1 MTPSDR
7 TATLAPG
14 GGRGTRVSAWALGWG
29 EALIKNDRLLIFE
42 QFKIDRHLPKFNK
55 ARTKANALHK
65 SVSGAVSMNDAMD
78 EDEDEAT
85 SREGWEA
92 GRIRF
97 TAGGMLVREG
107 SQFNIGSTSTGG
119 ILDRATA
126 AEPWY
131 RRLFPWFRSSPPP
144 EVGALSP
151 APEPTPSLTI
161 EQFFGAVKNS
171 ADELRLVHE
180 RLRGYQQ
187 ALEEARATGQRA
199 LCERLALDIEAVRA
213 ETQLHAIGLP
223 KYLDE
228 APVVKFYKESPRGL
242 RLDWIANFLRVVPPE
257 IRAWKVR
264 CDELGIFD
272 NYAVLHYD
280 PAVSSYAKTQEEIL
294 DEIRAKQDPIL
305 FGLIEGRR
313 RLYYVGDWIDETC
326 DLTLE
331 QIADRL
337 GAAAVGQIPP
347 EWQP

>member
-1 MTPSDR
+1 MITKD
-7 TATLAPG
+7 G
-14 GGRGTRVSAWALGWG
+14 
-29 EALIKNDRLLIFE
+29 RLLIFE

-55 ARTKANALHK
+55 TRPKANALSK
-65 SVSGAVSMNDAMD
+65 SVSGALSMDDAMD
-78 EDEDEAT
+78 EDEAEAL
-85 SREGWEA
+85 SKEEWEA

-97 TAGGMLVREG
+97 TAGGMLVREDA
-107 SQFNIGSTSTGG
+107 QFNIVSTAADISAP
-119 ILDRATA
+119 AT

-131 RRLFPWFRSSPPP
+131 RRMFPWLRSAPSPKA
-144 EVGALSP
+144 GALSP
-151 APEPTPSLTI
+151 APEPAPSMTI
-161 EQFFGAVKNS
+161 EEFFGEVKNS
-171 ADELRLVHE
+171 ADELRLVNE

-187 ALEEARATGQRA
+187 ALTDAHATGQRA

-213 ETQLHAIGLP
+213 ETQLHAIGLS

-228 APVVKFYKESPRGL
+228 EPIVRFYKESPRGL
-242 RLDWIANFLRVVPPE
+242 RLDWIANFLRVVPAD
-257 IRAWKVR
+257 IRARKVR

-280 PAVSSYAKTQEEIL
+280 PAVSSYAKTQEEIQA
-294 DEIRAKQDPIL
+294 EIRAKQDPIL
-305 FGLIEGRR
+305 FGLIQGRR

-337 GAAAVGQIPP
+337 GSIVWSLEPQPDPGVRQIPP